1 MEENIRNVTALPDG
15 RFNCEIEHPLYGWI
29 PFTADPND
37 PEQRG
42 RDIWAAIMETN
53 PPSSVA
59 TDDPTIVAPTVD
71 DYRRAIDAH
80 VEATA
85 RSRQYNS
92 AAHMATYVN
101 STVPE
106 WAAEAQA
113 FVAWRDQVWLTAIG
127 MLATTTEAP
136 KIEAVIEALPQI
148 EWPEE

>member
-1 MEENIRNVTALPDG
+1 MMHISEVITDFRTGNVTL
-15 RFNCEIEHPLYGWI
+15 IEGTPPPL
-29 PFTADPND
+29 
-37 PEQRG
+37 
-42 RDIWAAIMETN
+42 
-53 PPSSVA
+53 
-59 TDDPTIVAPTVD
+59 TID

-92 AAHMATYVN
+92 AAHMASYIA

-106 WAAEAQA
+106 WAAEAEA
-113 FVAWRDQVWLTAIG
+113 FVAWRDQVWVTAIQ

-148 EWPEE
+148 EWPAR